1 MDSNKKEYKCALDYD
16 CISKIY
22 EFLEGNIEFF
32 MFIVNN
38 DACPQLKFSEADLNW
53 WDLTLVNYNDIEF
66 VKRFDSYVKWD
77 LIKRMYSDSVLGK
90 KSIKFLKHFRDR
102 LDWKAI
108 SSNWG
113 YMDIRFI
120 DTFQDILDWDLLSK
134 YFLFKKYTLKRY
146 SNKINWDILMNDNPF
161 INKAMVRRYLPIQ
174 FKDTDLVNPW
184 FSLYN
189 NSSTS
194 WR

>member
-1 MDSNKKEYKCALDYD
+1 MDSNKKEYKCILDYD
-16 CISKIY
+16 CISILFEY
-22 EFLEGNIEFF
+22 LEDSVDFF
-32 MFIVNN
+32 MFVVDNKT
-38 DACPQLKFSEADLNW
+38 CPKLKFEKADLDW
-53 WDLTLVNYNDIEF
+53 FYLTRLNFDNVKF
-66 VKRFDSYVKWD
+66 VERYQDYVKWD
-77 LIKRMYSDSVLGK
+77 LIKNLYSKNVL
-90 KSIKFLKHFRDR
+90 SRNCMKFIKHFRDR

-113 YMDIRFI
+113 YMTIHFI
-120 DTFQDILDWDLLSK
+120 DTFHDILDWDSLSK
-134 YFLFKKYTLKRY
+134 YFLFDPDTLKKY

-174 FKDTDLVNPW
+174 FKDTDFVKPW